1 MPTLNLPPSAPDEV
15 MNDRSRWAQARESR
29 AYCHEV
35 QNGPYD
41 LIDTA
46 WRHAMD
52 PIIKEIIDAVPH
64 QEASLLTIGATWN
77 LETDVEASREAS
89 IDPGLIHRNLERE
102 IANVAME
109 RDISRFDPSG

>member
-1 MPTLNLPPSAPDEV
+1 LNLPPSAPVEV

-52 PIIKEIIDAVPH
+52 PIIKEIIDAVPMRI
-64 QEASLLTIGATWN
+64 AAVRAWPALPW
-77 LETDVEASREAS
+77 
-89 IDPGLIHRNLERE
+89 IDMDRQIQQRVTPSAELSPSSSHML
-102 IANVAME
+102 
-109 RDISRFDPSG
+109 RFSH